1 MREHFE
7 THLVAED
14 VCGRHAVTTEIL
26 SRVGQTY
33 LESRPEDVEAEEQSG
48 LNHWMLKHI

>member
-7 THLVAED
+7 TYLVAED

-26 SRVGQTY
+26 SRVG
-33 LESRPEDVEAEEQSG
+33 DVLG
-48 LNHWMLKHI
+48 KPT